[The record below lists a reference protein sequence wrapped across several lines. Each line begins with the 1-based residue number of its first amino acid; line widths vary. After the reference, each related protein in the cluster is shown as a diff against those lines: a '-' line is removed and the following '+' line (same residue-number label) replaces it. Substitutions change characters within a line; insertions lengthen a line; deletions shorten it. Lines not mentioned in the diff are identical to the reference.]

1 MFSICFFEAQANI
14 FLKWIPPKKTSPQP
28 KNTSHFKPKM
38 KNTFKIHYQ
47 TYSNY
52 HDQDVKARVAVNLW
66 RSWRGFPF
74 FDAKFSCP
82 VSSIGWKEDK
92 VIKKSGFE
100 L

>member
-14 FLKWIPPKKTSPQP
+14 FLKWIPPKKTSPQL
-28 KNTSHFKPKM
+28 